1 MMFRLRGALVETCI
15 ILFIGG
21 LIGAAL
27 GIVSNLFVIGVESLG
42 AHREA
47 SSLLSINL
55 GGQVVSFSSLLFLWA
70 AAAAVL
76 LIKTSLN
83 ISQWVGPADSILAAQ
98 QQQQPLNIK
107 QGFASTLAAFA
118 SASGG
123 ASVGQYGPIVHFGA
137 TVGVWVKRFVSSRL
151 SHDIYLGCGVAAAIS
166 AGFNAPIAGVI
177 FAHEAILRHFSM
189 RAIAPI
195 TVASISASTLGNY
208 WFPNTAALDI
218 ESVVPSLTEVVPT
231 LIVLAPVFS
240 LVAILFMLSLHQASE
255 VAGKLRL
262 SPTKLLFLGA
272 TICGLVGV
280 WIPQILGLGISS
292 INHMIAGDFTLTLL
306 ATVLVAKI
314 LMTALC
320 LGCGLPGGM
329 FSPAL
334 FIGVATGALAGQIL
348 TLLGFADIASII
360 SVAAMAAVSSAVIGA
375 PLSAVMIVLELT
387 QSYQYAVAAMM
398 AVVVCSLL
406 TNRLFGHS
414 FFDRQLLDRGIDLS
428 QGREALALSHVQVE
442 AYASQNYISATVN
455 SRGDQLLH
463 AMHSGGDTEA
473 YVLNKEGILLGKV
486 NIFAV
491 LEAGSGT
498 IADFMDTGPLSLYTH
513 DSLEHAMATAGEF
526 VGESLPIVDLDTGQL
541 VGTVTEGSLFQ
552 AVIAVQKQA
561 RSQERS

>member
-240 LVAILFMLSLHQASE
+240 LVAILFMLSLRQASE

-473 YVLNKEGILLGKV
+473 YVLNKEGILVGKV

>member
-1 MMFRLRGALVETCI
+1 MFRLRGALVEVCI

-240 LVAILFMLSLHQASE
+240 LVAILFMLSLRQASE

-306 ATVLVAKI
+306 ATLLVAKI

>member
-240 LVAILFMLSLHQASE
+240 LVAILFMLSLRQASE

-292 INHMIAGDFTLTLL
+292 INHMVAGDFTLTLL

-473 YVLNKEGILLGKV
+473 YVLNKEGILVGKV

>member
-1 MMFRLRGALVETCI
+1 
-15 ILFIGG
+15 
-21 LIGAAL
+21 
-27 GIVSNLFVIGVESLG
+27 
-42 AHREA
+42 
-47 SSLLSINL
+47 
-55 GGQVVSFSSLLFLWA
+55 
-70 AAAAVL
+70 
-76 LIKTSLN
+76 
-83 ISQWVGPADSILAAQ
+83 
-98 QQQQPLNIK
+98 
-107 QGFASTLAAFA
+107 
-118 SASGG
+118 
-123 ASVGQYGPIVHFGA
+123 
-137 TVGVWVKRFVSSRL
+137 
-151 SHDIYLGCGVAAAIS
+151 
-166 AGFNAPIAGVI
+166 
-177 FAHEAILRHFSM
+177 M

>member
-208 WFPNTAALDI
+208 WLPNTAALDI

-240 LVAILFMLSLHQASE
+240 LVAILFMLSLRQASE

-292 INHMIAGDFTLTLL
+292 INHMVAGDFTLTLL

-473 YVLNKEGILLGKV
+473 YVLNKEGILVGKV

>member
-1 MMFRLRGALVETCI
+1 MLKLREALAETSI
-15 ILFIGG
+15 TLMIGG
-21 LIGAAL
+21 LIGAVL
-27 GIVSNLFVIGVESLG
+27 GIVSNVFVIGVESLG
-42 AHREA
+42 AYREA
-47 SSLLSINL
+47 SSLLMVNF
-55 GGQVVSFSSLLFLWA
+55 GGQTLSFSSLLFLWIA
-70 AAAAVL
+70 AATVL
-76 LIKTSLN
+76 LIKN
-83 ISQWVGPADSILAAQ
+83 RMKIDHWAGPADSIFAAQ
-98 QQQQPLNIK
+98 QQHQPLNIK
-107 QGFASTLAAFA
+107 QGFASTLGAFV

-177 FAHEAILRHFSM
+177 FAHEAVLRHFSM

-208 WFPNTAALDI
+208 WFPNTASLEI
-218 ESVVPSLTEVVPT
+218 EAVLPSLAEVVPT
-231 LIVLAPVFS
+231 LIVLAPLFS
-240 LVAILFMLSLHQASE
+240 LIAILFMVSLRRASSAAE
-255 VAGKLRL
+255 QMQL
-262 SPTKLLFLGA
+262 SPTKVLFLGA
-272 TICGLVGV
+272 TLCGLVGV

-292 INHMIAGDFTLTLL
+292 MNQMIAGEFTLWLL

-314 LMTALC
+314 LMTAVC
-320 LGCGLPGGM
+320 LGCGLPGGT

-348 TLLGFADIASII
+348 TLLGFSDIAGII

-414 FFDRQLLDRGIDLS
+414 FFDRQLLDRGINLAL
-428 QGREALALSHVQVE
+428 GREAIALSHTEVGS
-442 AYASQNYISATVN
+442 YGSQNYTAAAVTS
-455 SRGDQLLH
+455 SGDQLLET
-463 AMHSGGDTEA
+463 MRNQGNTEA
-473 YVLNKEGILLGKV
+473 YVVDKDGILLGKLS
-486 NIFAV
+486 IFAV

-498 IADFMDTGPLSLYTH
+498 IADFMDTAPLSLYTH
-513 DSLEHAMATAGEF
+513 DSLEHAMAIAGEF
-526 VGESLPIVDLDTGQL
+526 VGESLPIIELDSGQL
-541 VGTVTEGSLFQ
+541 MGTVTEGSLFQ
-552 AVIAVQKQA
+552 AVIAMQKQA

>member
-240 LVAILFMLSLHQASE
+240 LVAILFMLSLRQASE

-292 INHMIAGDFTLTLL
+292 INHMVAGDFTLTLL

>member
-240 LVAILFMLSLHQASE
+240 LVAILFMLSLRQASE

-292 INHMIAGDFTLTLL
+292 INNMVAGDFTLTLL

-473 YVLNKEGILLGKV
+473 YVLNKEGILVGKV

>member
-240 LVAILFMLSLHQASE
+240 LVAILFMLSLRQASE

-463 AMHSGGDTEA
+463 AMRSGGDTEA

-561 RSQERS
+561 GSQERS

>member
-1 MMFRLRGALVETCI
+1 MMFRLRGALVEVCI

-218 ESVVPSLTEVVPT
+218 KSVVPSLTEVVPT

-240 LVAILFMLSLHQASE
+240 LVAILFMLSLRQASE

-473 YVLNKEGILLGKV
+473 YVLNKEGILVGKV

>member
-240 LVAILFMLSLHQASE
+240 LVAILFMLSLRQASE

-292 INHMIAGDFTLTLL
+292 INHMVAGDFTLTLL
-306 ATVLVAKI
+306 ATLLVAKI

>member
-1 MMFRLRGALVETCI
+1 MMFRLRGALVEVCI

-240 LVAILFMLSLHQASE
+240 LVAILFMLSLRQASE

-473 YVLNKEGILLGKV
+473 YVLNKEGILLGKL

>member
-240 LVAILFMLSLHQASE
+240 LVAILFMLSLRQASE

-292 INHMIAGDFTLTLL
+292 INHMVAGDFTLTLL

-498 IADFMDTGPLSLYTH
+498 IADFMDTGSLSLYTH

>member
-1 MMFRLRGALVETCI
+1 MFRLRGALVEVCI

-240 LVAILFMLSLHQASE
+240 LVAILFMLSLRQASE

-292 INHMIAGDFTLTLL
+292 INHMVAGDFTLTLL

-561 RSQERS
+561 GSQERS

>member
-1 MMFRLRGALVETCI
+1 MFRLRGALVEVCI

-240 LVAILFMLSLHQASE
+240 LVAILFMLSLRQASE

-292 INHMIAGDFTLTLL
+292 INNMVAGDFTLTLL

-473 YVLNKEGILLGKV
+473 YVLNKEGILVGKV

>member
-1 MMFRLRGALVETCI
+1 MFRLRGALVEVCI

-240 LVAILFMLSLHQASE
+240 LVAILFMLSLRQASE

-473 YVLNKEGILLGKV
+473 YVLNKEGILVGKV

>member
-1 MMFRLRGALVETCI
+1 MFRLRGALVEVCI

-240 LVAILFMLSLHQASE
+240 LVAILFMLSLRQASE

-473 YVLNKEGILLGKV
+473 YVLNKEGILVGKV

-561 RSQERS
+561 GSQERS

>member
-166 AGFNAPIAGVI
+166 AGFNAPIAGVV

-240 LVAILFMLSLHQASE
+240 LVAILFMLSLRQASE

>member
-1 MMFRLRGALVETCI
+1 MFRLRGALVEVCI

-240 LVAILFMLSLHQASE
+240 LVAILFMLSLRQASE

-292 INHMIAGDFTLTLL
+292 INHMVAGDFTLTLL

-473 YVLNKEGILLGKV
+473 YVLNKEGILVGKV

>member
-240 LVAILFMLSLHQASE
+240 LVAILFMLSLRQASE

>member
-1 MMFRLRGALVETCI
+1 MFRLRGALVEVCI